1 MSEYLLI
8 DPNKLYKI
16 YSSQDVVDYYSFSF
30 LSEFNSIEIDIFYDI
45 LNSVSLKILSNLISY
60 IFKQWSLTKKNLEI
74 EDIGPVERT
83 KYLLDRVYIN
93 EVILSKKQL
102 NDKLCQ
108 FIQGDQVLSL
118 YIMNQ
123 MLKFL
128 YPCKI

>member
-93 EVILSKKQL
+93 EVIISKKQL